1 VLYEA
6 VVEIIMSVVRSRC
19 VVGGLSSARSR
30 VENGDMT
37 GAASTC
43 AHTADGSVDACSPV
57 PVRPTTHAVNS
68 QTRRAHV
75 RARTGGRITPDHD
88 TGRPPT

>member
-1 VLYEA
+1 
-6 VVEIIMSVVRSRC
+6 
-19 VVGGLSSARSR
+19 
-30 VENGDMT
+30 
-37 GAASTC
+37 
-43 AHTADGSVDACSPV
+43 V